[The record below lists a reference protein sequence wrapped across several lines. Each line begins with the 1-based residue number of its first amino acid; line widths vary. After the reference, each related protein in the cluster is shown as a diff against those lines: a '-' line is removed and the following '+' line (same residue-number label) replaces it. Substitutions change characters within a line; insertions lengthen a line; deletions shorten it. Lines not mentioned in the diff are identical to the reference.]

1 MSAKENKDLVIR
13 SMKEMNAIR
22 DNPTKLLALLDKYA
36 DPKFVYHL
44 AAGDFNLEQ
53 TKQIIPSI
61 NKSFP
66 DADITADDIIAEG
79 DKVVIRYTMRAT
91 HTGDYLGVAP
101 TGKKIS
107 QTGVNIV
114 RIIKGKIVEEW
125 TINDNFGLM
134 IQLGAIPNP
143 FVPAK

>member
-1 MSAKENKDLVIR
+1 MSAKENIELVLR
-13 SMKEMNAIR
+13 YGKEMNANR

-36 DPKFVYHL
+36 DPKFVFHL
-44 AAGDFNLEQ
+44 TAGDFNLEQ
-53 TKQIIPSI
+53 TKQIVTSI

-66 DADITADDIIAEG
+66 DADITVDDIIAEG
-79 DKVVIRYTMRAT
+79 DKVMVRYTMRAT
-91 HTGDYLGVAP
+91 HTGEYLGVAP

-107 QTGVNIV
+107 QTGIDIV
-114 RIIKGKIVEEW
+114 RIVKGKIVEEW

-143 FVPAK
+143 FVQ